1 MSTEHPVTAVR
12 YGLDEHPDGAAQGL
26 SATLTRPPEAP
37 ARTAGALLPSP
48 PTTDEKT
55 CYVDRHLGYL
65 TLVVLIGYGSIVI
78 GQAILE
84 VRYQTWVM
92 APWTIFTVIYLTV
105 SLLSNFAGRDFDLP
119 AHQSRVRAWRPV
131 QYPDVDIYLPIC
143 GEPLELLYNT
153 WAYVFELLDAY
164 PGDACAFVLDD
175 QADPGARD
183 LARDFGFVYKVRAN
197 RGWMKKAG
205 NLRYAFEHSQGEFF
219 VILDADFVPRP
230 DFLAETLPY
239 FDDPSIG
246 IVQTPQFFRSDPR
259 HTWVERAAGPMQE
272 VFYRSMQT
280 SRDSFG
286 AAVCVGSCAVYRRAA
301 VQAAGGPAL
310 IAYAE
315 DVHTGLDV
323 ISQGSSVRYIPINLA
338 TGSSPTSVDAFA
350 HQQYRWCLGSTTP
363 LRRLRQVPLSMRSQ
377 AAYLSGFLYYLFTAL
392 LLFVVPAIVIGML
405 ALIPQD
411 IHLHDYLV
419 LAPAVLN
426 GFLLYPVWHRSDFGL
441 ATWALEIVR
450 SWSHALAIW
459 DHFRGKVMP
468 WQPTGASVSP
478 VRRLWAALVV
488 WNCGTAVAWLGLAA
502 LRSWQYR
509 TDRFAIIFLF
519 GVMYLAPVAW
529 TLWDRKVG
537 RR

>member
-1 MSTEHPVTAVR
+1 MADDVAEVSVTVTPSRPVAGGGAGASVVSRTRRAVTAGR
-12 YGLDEHPDGAAQGL
+12 
-26 SATLTRPPEAP
+26 AP
-37 ARTAGALLPSP
+37 LPSP
-48 PTTDEKT
+48 PTEEEKT
-55 CYVDRHLGYL
+55 GYVDRHLGYL
-65 TLVVLIGYGSIVI
+65 TLIVLIGYSSIVI
-78 GQAILE
+78 SQAVME
-84 VRYQTWVM
+84 VRYGTWVL
-92 APWTIFTVIYLTV
+92 APWTVFTVVYLAV
-105 SLLSNFAGRDFDLP
+105 SLFSNFTGRDFDLS
-119 AHQSRVRAWRPV
+119 AHRAKVAAWQRV
-131 QYPDVDIYLPIC
+131 QYPDVDIFLPIC
-143 GEPLELLYNT
+143 GEQLELLQNT
-153 WAYVFELLDAY
+153 WTYVYELLRAY
-164 PGDACAFVLDD
+164 PGDAVAYVLDD
-175 QADPGARD
+175 KADPDAQE
-183 LARDFGFVYKVRAN
+183 LARDFGFVYKVREN
-197 RGWMKKAG
+197 PGWMKKAG
-205 NLRYAFEHSQGEFF
+205 NLRYAFERTHGEFF
-219 VILDADFVPRP
+219 VIFDADFTPRP

-239 FDDPSIG
+239 FSDPSIG
-246 IVQTPQFFRSDPR
+246 IVQTPQFFRPDSR

-301 VQAAGGPAL
+301 IRAAGGPAL

-323 ISQGSSVRYIPINLA
+323 INQGWSVRYIPVNLA
-338 TGSSPTSVDAFA
+338 TGASPSSVDAFA

-363 LRRLRQVPLSMRSQ
+363 LRRLWKVPMSTRAR

-392 LLFVVPAIVIGML
+392 LQFVVPMIAIGML
-405 ALIPQD
+405 LFIPQD
-411 IHLHDYLV
+411 IRLQDYLA

-426 GFLLYPVWHRSDFGL
+426 GLLLYPAWHRSDFGP

-459 DHFRGKVMP
+459 DHFRGKVMA
-468 WQPTGASVSP
+468 WQPTGTSVSP

-488 WNCGTAVAWLGLAA
+488 WNCGTALTWLGMAA

-509 TDRFAIIFLF
+509 TDQFAIVFLF

>member
-1 MSTEHPVTAVR
+1 MSTDHGVTAAR
-12 YGLDEHPDGAAQGL
+12 YGLDGYLEHAAQPGGV
-26 SATLTRPPEAP
+26 TLTRPPEAP
-37 ARTAGALLPSP
+37 ASSAGGPLPSP
-48 PTTDEKT
+48 PTADEKT

-65 TLVVLIGYGSIVI
+65 TLVVLIGYGSIII

-84 VRYQTWVM
+84 VRFHTWLM
-92 APWTIFTVIYLTV
+92 APWTIFTIMYLTV
-105 SLLSNFAGRDFDLP
+105 SLLSNFTGRDFDLSAHQGKVRGWRP
-119 AHQSRVRAWRPV
+119 AH
-131 QYPDVDIYLPIC
+131 YPTVDIFLPIC
-143 GEPLELLYNT
+143 GEPLELLHNT
-153 WAYVFELLDAY
+153 WTYVYELLRAY
-164 PGDACAFVLDD
+164 PGDAVAFVLDD
-175 QADPGARD
+175 KADPDAQE
-183 LARDFGFVYKVRAN
+183 LARDFGFAYLVREN

-205 NLRYAFEHSQGEFF
+205 NLRYAFERTQGEFF
-219 VILDADFVPRP
+219 AIFDADFVPRS
-230 DFLAETLPY
+230 DFFAETLPY
-239 FDDPSIG
+239 FDDVSIG
-246 IVQTPQFFRSDPR
+246 IVQTPQFFRPDPR
-259 HTWVERAAGPMQE
+259 HSWVERAAGPMQE

-286 AAVCVGSCAVYRRAA
+286 AAVCVGSCAVYRRTA

-310 IAYAE
+310 IACAE

-323 ISQGSSVRYIPINLA
+323 ISQGWSVRYIPVNLA
-338 TGSSPTSVDAFA
+338 AGSSPTSVDAFA

-363 LRRLRQVPLSMRSQ
+363 LRRLRTVPLSTRSR

-392 LLFVVPAIVIGML
+392 LLFVVPAIAIGML
-405 ALIPQD
+405 TFIPQD

-426 GFLLYPVWHRSDFGL
+426 GFLLYPVWHRSEFGL

-459 DHFRGKVMP
+459 DHFRGKVVA
-468 WQPTGASVSP
+468 WQPTGGSVSP

-509 TDRFAIIFLF
+509 TDRFAVIFLF
-519 GVMYLAPVAW
+519 GLMYLAPVAW
-529 TLWDRKVG
+529 TLWDRRG
-537 RR
+537 SRR

>member
-1 MSTEHPVTAVR
+1 MSVT
-12 YGLDEHPDGAAQGL
+12 LI
-26 SATLTRPPEAP
+26 RPPEA
-37 ARTAGALLPSP
+37 GASTTHGPLPSP
-48 PTTDEKT
+48 PTADEKT
-55 CYVDRHLGYL
+55 CYVDRNLGYL

-84 VRYQTWVM
+84 VRYQAWAI
-92 APWTIFTVIYLTV
+92 APWTIFTIIYLTV
-105 SLLSNFAGRDFDLP
+105 SLFSNFAGRDFDLA
-119 AHQSRVRAWRPV
+119 AHEARVSAWQPV
-131 QYPDVDIYLPIC
+131 RYPDVDIFLPIC
-143 GEPLELLYNT
+143 GEPLELLRNT
-153 WAYVFELLDAY
+153 WTYVHELLRAY
-164 PGDACAFVLDD
+164 PGDGFALVLDD
-175 QADPGARD
+175 KPDPRARE
-183 LARDFGFVYKVRAN
+183 LAREFGFVYWVRDN
-197 RGWMKKAG
+197 PGWMKKAG
-205 NLRYAFEHSQGEFF
+205 NLRYAFERTQGEFF
-219 VILDADFVPRP
+219 VIFDADFVPRP

-239 FDDPSIG
+239 FDDPGIG
-246 IVQTPQFFRSDPR
+246 IVQTPQFFRPDPR
-259 HTWVERAAGPMQE
+259 HTWVERAGGPMQE

-286 AAVCVGSCAVYRRAA
+286 AAVCVGSCGVYRRAA
-301 VQAAGGPAL
+301 IQAAGGPAL

-323 ISQGSSVRYIPINLA
+323 ISHGWAVRYIPVNLS
-338 TGSSPTSVDAFA
+338 TGSSPVSVDAFA

-363 LRRLRQVPLSMRSQ
+363 LRRLRKVPLSRRSQ

-405 ALIPQD
+405 VLIPQD
-411 IHLHDYLV
+411 IHLHDYLI

-426 GFLLYPVWHRSDFGL
+426 GFLLYPVWHRSEFGV

-459 DHFRGKVMP
+459 DHFRGKVMA
-468 WQPTGASVSP
+468 WQPTGTTVSP
-478 VRRLWAALVV
+478 VRRLWGALLV
-488 WNCGTAVAWLGLAA
+488 WNCGTAVAWVSLAA

-509 TDRFAIIFLF
+509 TDRFAVVLLF
-519 GVMYLAPVAW
+519 GVMYVAPVAW